1 MNRPSE
7 YSCRSQPTLATV
19 IGLRANATAMLVP
32 SSMVVGVL
40 GGQQQRQE
48 RIVVDLG
55 GPAAVVAPPLAAVLA
70 ASATSPSWLETAA
83 VDLQAAAGRP
93 YTWTLQ

>member
-32 SSMVVGVL
+32 SSIVVGVF
-40 GGQQQRQE
+40 GGQHQRQE
-48 RIVVDLG
+48 RVVVDLG
-55 GPAAVVAPPLAAVLA
+55 GPAAVVAASFQRGRRLGDVGELAGN
-70 ASATSPSWLETAA
+70 AA
-83 VDLQAAAGRP
+83 VDLEAAAAHP
-93 YTWTLQ
+93 YP